1 MNGTIKVE
9 SEAGKGTKTT
19 IELSFPLPEE
29 NMSVSHEAEAKCPDT
44 ISEEEIPS
52 ENESITGKQKEFTGK
67 RILLAEDND
76 LNAEIAM
83 TLLEENG
90 FTVERAEDGQ
100 ICVNLLKDKP
110 EHYYDLI
117 LMDIQMPNMNGYEA
131 SKIIREMGNSR
142 SQIPII
148 AMTANAFD
156 EDKKKAMG
164 AGMNAHIAKPFGS
177 SSASGHHETHIRILL
192 QTRTRNSS

>member
-1 MNGTIKVE
+1 
-9 SEAGKGTKTT
+9 
-19 IELSFPLPEE
+19 
-29 NMSVSHEAEAKCPDT
+29 
-44 ISEEEIPS
+44 
-52 ENESITGKQKEFTGK
+52 
-67 RILLAEDND
+67 
-76 LNAEIAM
+76 M

-164 AGMNAHIAKPFGS
+164 AGMNAHIAKPFDLRVLLD
-177 SSASGHHETHIRILL
+177 TMKRILGSYSNTH
-192 QTRTRNSS
+192 QEHS